1 MVLNNDTLW
10 IVGGHDG
17 YHELSSTEFVSIN
30 KSPVPGPPL
39 PFTISWHTMVQ
50 YDSNS
55 IFIIGG
61 KQGHNFPGGDTFG
74 RESCT
79 SNKTWIGKAR
89 IHISSEMK
97 IQTQKKNIFF
107 SYSSQSE

>member
-17 YHELSSTEFVSIN
+17 YRELSSTEFVSIN

-61 KQGHNFPGGDTFG
+61 KQGQANFLGEGTFG

-79 SNKTWIGKAR
+79 SNKTWIGKSV
-89 IHISSEMK
+89 IHSICSL
-97 IQTQKKNIFF
+97 KKHGHI
-107 SYSSQSE
+107 